1 MLSHG
6 GAPSKEHGAA
16 NADASGLLTDP
27 AARPIIKSSVSKSQE
42 RIGDMAGLPIVPNHY
57 RYCPRCGQALAL
69 RPEGGRQRAA
79 CQSCGFIHFSTF
91 SLGVG
96 GIVVRDNKVLFI
108 RRGQDP
114 GKGRWTIPGGYVEQD
129 EPFEEAVVRE
139 MYEETGVRSEVQGI
153 LAARN
158 SLNERDSNVYI
169 VFALKD
175 LGGGPECDG
184 VEVDRAEFLA
194 AHEYE
199 ALAELAP
206 VSKYFAQMALETPA
220 APLTASAFAGQTSG
234 YAYSMFDIA
243 GFNPHAL
250 DLD

>member
-1 MLSHG
+1 MS
-6 GAPSKEHGAA
+6 E
-16 NADASGLLTDP
+16 
-27 AARPIIKSSVSKSQE
+27 
-42 RIGDMAGLPIVPNHY
+42 LPIVPNHY
-57 RYCPRCGQALAL
+57 RFCPRCGESLVL
-69 RPEGGRQRAA
+69 RPDGGRQRAA
-79 CQSCGFIHFSTF
+79 CQACGFIHFSTF

-96 GIVVRDNKVLFI
+96 GVVVRDNKVLFI

-129 EPFEEAVVRE
+129 EPFEIAVVRE
-139 MYEETGVRSEVQGI
+139 LYEEAGVRTEVQGV

-158 SLNERDSNVYI
+158 SLTQRDSNVYI
-169 VFALKD
+169 VFSMRD
-175 LGGGPECDG
+175 LGGGPVCDG

-194 AHEYE
+194 PHEFE
-199 ALAELAP
+199 ALGELAE
-206 VSKYFAQMALETPA
+206 VSKFFAQMALETPA
-220 APLTASAFAGQTSG
+220 APLTPSAFAGQTSG

>member
-1 MLSHG
+1 
-6 GAPSKEHGAA
+6 
-16 NADASGLLTDP
+16 
-27 AARPIIKSSVSKSQE
+27 
-42 RIGDMAGLPIVPNHY
+42 MAELPTVPNHF
-57 RYCPRCGQALAL
+57 RYCPRCGQSLSL
-69 RPEGGRQRAA
+69 QPDGGRQRATCRA
-79 CQSCGFIHFSTF
+79 CGFIHFSTF

-139 MYEETGVRSEVQGI
+139 LFEETSVRTEVQGV

-158 SLNERDSNVYI
+158 SLTQRDSNVYI
-169 VFALKD
+169 VFTLKD
-175 LGGGPECDG
+175 LGGGPQCDE

-194 AHEYE
+194 LHEFE

-220 APLTASAFAGQTSG
+220 APLTASSFTGQTSG
-234 YAYSMFDIA
+234 YAFSMFDIA

>member
-1 MLSHG
+1 M
-6 GAPSKEHGAA
+6 
-16 NADASGLLTDP
+16 N
-27 AARPIIKSSVSKSQE
+27 
-42 RIGDMAGLPIVPNHY
+42 MAGLPTVPNY
-57 RYCPRCGQALAL
+57 FRYCPRCGQALSL
-69 RPEGGRQRAA
+69 RPEGGRQRASCGA
-79 CQSCGFIHFSTF
+79 CGFIHFSTF

-139 MYEETGVRSEVQGI
+139 VLEETGVRSEVIGL

-158 SLNERDSNVYI
+158 SLHERDSNVYL

-243 GFNPHAL
+243 GFDPHAL

>member
-1 MLSHG
+1 
-6 GAPSKEHGAA
+6 
-16 NADASGLLTDP
+16 
-27 AARPIIKSSVSKSQE
+27 
-42 RIGDMAGLPIVPNHY
+42 MAELPTVPNY
-57 RYCPRCGQALAL
+57 YKFCPRCGKSLSL
-69 RPEGGRQRAA
+69 RPDGGRQRAA
-79 CQSCGFIHFSTF
+79 CQECSFIHFSTF

-96 GIVVRDNKVLFI
+96 GVVVRDNKVLFI

-139 MYEETGVRSEVQGI
+139 LYEETGVHTEVQGV

-158 SLNERDSNVYI
+158 SLTQRDSNVYI
-169 VFALKD
+169 VFSLKD
-175 LGGGPECDG
+175 LGGGPQCDG

-194 AHEYE
+194 PHEFE
-199 ALAELAP
+199 ALQELAD
-206 VSKYFAQMALETPA
+206 VSKYFALMALETPA
-220 APLTASAFAGQTSG
+220 APLTATSFAGQTSG